1 MYEENNRD
9 GGGFDLSRGWHIH
22 VQVQAILRLVAG
34 EGISFSM
41 QWSIWCD
48 GGGEDVNVYD
58 DDEND
63 VGDDKFYN
71 EEKDPDYVL
80 PGSDLDV
87 ETEDDEEDPEE
98 LSQLQKEAWDD
109 LPVEILEGKY
119 K

>member
-1 MYEENNRD
+1 MYEEDNRD
-9 GGGFDLSRGWHIH
+9 GGGFDLSRSGHIH

-63 VGDDKFYN
+63 VGDD
-71 EEKDPDYVL
+71 DGD
-80 PGSDLDV
+80 DV
-87 ETEDDEEDPEE
+87 GHDDDEDVQVQVV
-98 LSQLQKEAWDD
+98 LGL
-109 LPVEILEGKY
+109 VEFLLETDF
-119 K
+119 